1 LRGYEG
7 EYIKGELM
15 ISEDESILFL
25 VSEDDTL
32 KFENN
37 KNISY
42 EIIMTAYCEKVR
54 KNLNTILGVNAQI
67 RHHQKQNNNG

>member
-1 LRGYEG
+1 
-7 EYIKGELM
+7 M

>member
-1 LRGYEG
+1 
-7 EYIKGELM
+7 M

-67 RHHQKQNNNG
+67 RHHKKQNNNG

>member
-67 RHHQKQNNNG
+67 KHYQKQNKNG